1 MTNPL
6 IHALVL
12 IAAIIIPGGMLAYF
26 AWHAARKRK
35 HNTDNSQT
43 SSVAEAQA
51 AFKAAFPL
59 GRETTSLR
67 ERSRRQRLNRYN
79 QHRRKIS
86 PQ

>member
-43 SSVAEAQA
+43 SSAAEAQA
-51 AFKAAFPL
+51 AYKAAFPPVD
-59 GRETTSLR
+59 SLR
-67 ERSRRQRLNRYN
+67 ERSRRQRLHRYN